1 MHPQNPSYTSQTD
14 FADLSQYLHT
24 LKMCNACF
32 SWEHDDLACPVLYG
46 RQENMEYFD
55 NTANTYQHP
64 TSSREPEK
72 RTRPSE
78 YQQLNRTSASQG
90 SSKETQPRNVDTD
103 SSTDNEFPSVG
114 QGCLDTSLLNS
125 PLIIPNGSDE
135 YPSLRPTL
143 SPMEIMQ
150 SFVFSQTMADY
161 SLSTVDNPTTAAFIP
176 GHFLDVAD
184 TTYWSEQG
192 ASSGDETSYFEEAVW
207 SDQFESKV

>member
-1 MHPQNPSYTSQTD
+1 
-14 FADLSQYLHT
+14 
-24 LKMCNACF
+24 
-32 SWEHDDLACPVLYG
+32 
-46 RQENMEYFD
+46 MEYFD

-125 PLIIPNGSDE
+125 PLIIPNGPDE